1 MSIGLGPPRSLINL
15 KLKTFTCDV
24 IVRDFH
30 LVDYAYGQ
38 SAFEIDWQKRPDLT
52 ATNTTLNFDRFTHSK
67 RVAAQCIPLDIPSKC
82 LDNAL
87 KAVTR
92 HGSLLSDHGEDD
104 LLDVRPAGYNAVY
117 TPRVSRANV
126 VVEWRLFTVRLSVL
140 KWLRRDF
147 LRLPSNK
154 WPSVFIATLFAY
166 TLPLSTALHL
176 SHLDA
181 VMVSSSQT
189 LLIFSNC

>member
-1 MSIGLGPPRSLINL
+1 MRQPSELLGGMSIGLGPPRSLINL

-117 TPRVSRANV
+117 TPRVSKRGG
-126 VVEWRLFTVRLSVL
+126 
-140 KWLRRDF
+140 
-147 LRLPSNK
+147 
-154 WPSVFIATLFAY
+154 
-166 TLPLSTALHL
+166 
-176 SHLDA
+176 
-181 VMVSSSQT
+181 
-189 LLIFSNC
+189 